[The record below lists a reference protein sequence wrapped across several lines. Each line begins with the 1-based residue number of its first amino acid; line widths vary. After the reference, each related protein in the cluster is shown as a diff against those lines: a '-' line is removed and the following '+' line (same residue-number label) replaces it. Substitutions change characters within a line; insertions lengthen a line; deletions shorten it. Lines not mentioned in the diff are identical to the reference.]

1 MTEPRVGDT
10 HRTDPEPALALPS
23 RALPA
28 ATGDTPPAPG
38 EVRLVEIPPPAGD
51 PLTAN
56 ERIAQTGKRNKR

>member
-1 MTEPRVGDT
+1 LTEPRVGDT
-10 HRTDPEPALALPS
+10 HRTNPKPALALPS

-38 EVRLVEIPPPAGD
+38 EVRLVEIAPPAGD

-56 ERIAQTGKRNKR
+56 ERIALRNKRGKS